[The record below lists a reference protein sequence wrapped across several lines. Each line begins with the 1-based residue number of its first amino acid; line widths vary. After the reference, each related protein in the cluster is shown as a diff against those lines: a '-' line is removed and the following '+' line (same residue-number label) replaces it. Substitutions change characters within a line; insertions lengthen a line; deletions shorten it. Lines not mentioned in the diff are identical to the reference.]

1 MLFST
6 FKYTLIHILLLGI
19 VLEFHERPENISVIP
34 SRPAHFQ
41 CSVHATVPTSIVWQY
56 QSSKNSPA
64 LIIGDE
70 TGPVSSK
77 YSITVGLRNSVLTV
91 HNVTQSDQGIYICV
105 ATTGQR
111 SINASAQLGI
121 IGKQCPVPYFHVQV

>member
-1 MLFST
+1 ML
-6 FKYTLIHILLLGI
+6 IGI
-19 VLEFHERPENISVIP
+19 VLEFHRRPENISVIP

-41 CSVHATVPTSIVWQY
+41 CSVHATVTTSIVWQY

-77 YSITVGLRNSVLTV
+77 YSITVGLRNSELTV
-91 HNVTQSDQGIYICV
+91 HNVTQSDQGIYICM
-105 ATTGQR
+105 AAAGQR

-121 IGKQCPVPYFHVQV
+121 IGKQHPVTYFHVQL